1 MDTPTRRPARR
12 VTATLGLAT
21 VAALGLFSITAVAAF
36 ADLPAGWFKAGSHP
50 AEYDMGLDETVH
62 RNGGKASATVKSIAQ
77 NLNGF
82 GTLMQMSQP
91 GEYLGKRVRMSGYV
105 KSDKVTNW
113 AGLWFRVDGP
123 NNGPN
128 PTSLAFDNMQD
139 RPIKG
144 TTDWTRYEIVLDV
157 PEAAQRLA
165 FGILLAGGGQVWMD
179 DLKFEVVPATV
190 KTTAI
195 PTAPPTPP
203 AAPSNLNFEK

>member
-1 MDTPTRRPARR
+1 
-12 VTATLGLAT
+12 
-21 VAALGLFSITAVAAF
+21 
-36 ADLPAGWFKAGSHP
+36 
-50 AEYDMGLDETVH
+50 
-62 RNGGKASATVKSIAQ
+62 
-77 NLNGF
+77 
-82 GTLMQMSQP
+82 MQMSQP
-91 GEYLGKRVRMSGYV
+91 GEYLGKRVRLSGYV

-128 PTSLAFDNMQD
+128 PSSLAFDNMQE

-179 DLKFEVVPATV
+179 DLKFEVSAHDGEDDRDTDRAID
-190 KTTAI
+190 TAGGAVE
-195 PTAPPTPP
+195 PR
-203 AAPSNLNFEK
+203 L

>member
-1 MDTPTRRPARR
+1 MT
-12 VTATLGLAT
+12 TANRFLLAAAVCALAVPGLRAY
-21 VAALGLFSITAVAAF
+21 AEM
-36 ADLPAGWFKAGSHP
+36 PAGWFKAGSHP

-77 NLNGF
+77 TLNGF

-91 GEYLGKRVRMSGYV
+91 GEYLGKRVRLSGYV

-128 PTSLAFDNMQD
+128 PSSLAFDNMQE

-144 TTDWTRYEIVLDV
+144 TTDWARYEIVLDV

-179 DLKFEVVPATV
+179 DLKFEVVPTTV

-195 PTAPPTPP
+195 PIAPSTPP
-203 AAPSNLNFEK
+203 AAPSNLDFEK

>member
-1 MDTPTRRPARR
+1 MTHANR
-12 VTATLGLAT
+12 VVL
-21 VAALGLFSITAVAAF
+21 VAAAVFALTLPALAAF

-50 AEYDMGLDETVH
+50 GEYDMGLDESV
-62 RNGGKASATVKSIAQ
+62 RRDGKSSATVKSTAEKPS
-77 NLNGF
+77 GF
-82 GTLMQMSQP
+82 GTLMQMSGP

-128 PTSLAFDNMQD
+128 PSSLAFDNMQE

-179 DLKFEVVPATV
+179 DLKFEAVPTTV

-195 PTAPPTPP
+195 PIAPSTPP
-203 AAPSNLNFEK
+203 AAPSNLDFEK

>member
-1 MDTPTRRPARR
+1 MISSNRFLVA
-12 VTATLGLAT
+12 TATACALA
-21 VAALGLFSITAVAAF
+21 VPALGAF
-36 ADLPAGWFKAGSHP
+36 ADMPAGWFKAGSHP
-50 AEYDMGLDETVH
+50 AEYEMGLDESVH
-62 RNGGKASATVKSIAQ
+62 REGGKSSASVKFTAQ
-77 NLNGF
+77 NPSGF

-91 GEYLGKRVRMSGYV
+91 GEYRGKRVRLSGYV
-105 KSDKVTNW
+105 KSDKVTQW

-179 DLKFEVVPATV
+179 DLKFEAVPTTV

-195 PTAPPTPP
+195 PIAPSTPP
-203 AAPSNLNFEK
+203 AAPSNLDFEK